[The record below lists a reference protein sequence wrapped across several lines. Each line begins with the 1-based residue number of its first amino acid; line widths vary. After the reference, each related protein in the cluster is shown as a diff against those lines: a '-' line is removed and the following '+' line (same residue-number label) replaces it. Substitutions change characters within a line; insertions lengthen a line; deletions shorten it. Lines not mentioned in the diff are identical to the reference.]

1 MSDICDRADEEMEFL
16 NQFQFT
22 RTYSLH
28 RPSATHCCDCHDP
41 IPELRR
47 KTLVGVQRCVDCQ
60 SIIELTSQ

>member
-1 MSDICDRADEEMEFL
+1 MEFL

-28 RPSATHCCDCHDP
+28 RPSATHCCDCHAP

-60 SIIELTSQ
+60 SILELISQ